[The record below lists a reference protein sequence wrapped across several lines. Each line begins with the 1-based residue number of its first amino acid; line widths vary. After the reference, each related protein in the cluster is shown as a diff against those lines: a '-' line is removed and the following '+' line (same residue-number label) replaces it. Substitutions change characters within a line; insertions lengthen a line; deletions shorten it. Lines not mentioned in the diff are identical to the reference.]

1 MGLLFKKMSLIKNIT
16 VYIMSLL
23 YVIVGVK
30 HFTNTD
36 FFVAIV
42 PPIINWKKEAVLISG
57 FIEVTLGVLLLFN
70 QTRKLAAWGIILLLI
85 AVFPANIYLY
95 VSDIAREM
103 VSISKN
109 QALFRLPFQIP
120 LMIIAY
126 WYTKEKPT
134 NQLSIICSVLFIPTI
149 IYFITI

>member
-1 MGLLFKKMSLIKNIT
+1 M
-16 VYIMSLL
+16 MSLL

-42 PPIINWKKEAVLISG
+42 PPIINWKEEVVIVSG
-57 FIEVTLGVLLLFN
+57 LIEVILAILLLFN
-70 QTRKLAAWGIILLLI
+70 QTRKVAAWCIIILLI

-95 VSDIAREM
+95 SSEIARETL
-103 VSISKN
+103 SISKN
-109 QALFRLPFQIP
+109 QALYRMPFQIP
-120 LMIIAY
+120 LMIISY
-126 WYTKEKPT
+126 WHSKETHSK
-134 NQLSIICSVLFIPTI
+134 QFSILCVGLFIPTI

>member
-1 MGLLFKKMSLIKNIT
+1 
-16 VYIMSLL
+16 MSLL
-23 YVIVGVK
+23 YVTVGVK

-57 FIEVTLGVLLLFN
+57 FIEVVLGVLLVFN
-70 QTRKLAAWGIILLLI
+70 QTKKLAAWGIILLLI

-95 VSDIAREM
+95 ISEFARETL
-103 VSISKN
+103 SISKD
-109 QALFRLPFQIP
+109 QALLRIPFQIP

-126 WYTKEKPT
+126 WHSKEIHSK
-134 NQLSIICSVLFIPTI
+134 QLSIICCGLFIPTV

>member
-1 MGLLFKKMSLIKNIT
+1 MKLFKEIT
-16 VYIMSLL
+16 IYIMSLL

-42 PPIINWKKEAVLISG
+42 PAVISWKEEAVLISG
-57 FIEVTLGVLLLFN
+57 IIEIVLGILLLFN

-85 AVFPANIYLY
+85 TVFPANIYLY
-95 VSDIAREM
+95 LSEIPRDIIG
-103 VSISKN
+103 ISKN

-126 WYTKEKPT
+126 WHTKEKNT
-134 NQLSIICSVLFIPTI
+134 NQLSIISSVLFIPTI
-149 IYFITI
+149 IYFIMM

>member
-1 MGLLFKKMSLIKNIT
+1 
-16 VYIMSLL
+16 MSLL

-36 FFVAIV
+36 FFVKIV
-42 PPIINWKKEAVLISG
+42 PPIISWKEEAVLISG
-57 FIEVTLGVLLLFN
+57 IIEVILGLLLLFN

-95 VSDIAREM
+95 VSDITREM
-103 VSISKN
+103 VGISKN

-149 IYFITI
+149 IYFIMI